1 MSGIER
7 LDYGRKQDEFS
18 HVYHVAWPALVLSR
32 TSRLPLY
39 PPSSIMTAQVD
50 HKTLRRLC
58 LSLVQALHNSDCIF
72 IQIGLINDVMDEGAR
87 FWESDPVTRRIM
99 DATYNA
105 SFKWL
110 TRARS
115 DDELLELRNATCQC
129 TQTPPYSQARHHERG
144 RQTLATSRSLLDAP
158 WTAVITWV
166 LLPFGR
172 EPPAVNSDVDV
183 RELHL
188 LSRRTA
194 WPRSITSMLPHGPE
208 RTVHALLRLFEKITT
223 PSERRD
229 LYSALERITKLCH
242 PLVARLLVRSS
253 MLFSYAIGG
262 ILSLRIP
269 AKSGSDDAALVP
281 LNVTIVSAVQTFM
294 RMMMD
299 YMFVSFNETESL
311 AFEGRGPEMLL
322 QAYLRGFYI
331 CDSAIA
337 LADLPSYRHSFKV
350 WGLSTSNIQDVG
362 FGLLTLSAK
371 LFDDYPSVRETKTHA
386 ITKESILQRTTF
398 NRPHL
403 SSSFL
408 VWKRIKG
415 VMHNLEI
422 RQRCTAP
429 GCIKTRADGRLRQ
442 CAQCKRVPYC
452 SRACQK
458 AAWAHAIAH
467 RDVCKSIAV
476 LCDVYQIPE
485 RGVYE
490 FRAQPNGPGD
500 TASYEEIGIRVLNH
514 FTQLTEYN
522 MAIPSSKCSD
532 TSAARC

>member
-1 MSGIER
+1 M
-7 LDYGRKQDEFS
+7 
-18 HVYHVAWPALVLSR
+18 
-32 TSRLPLY
+32 
-39 PPSSIMTAQVD
+39 
-50 HKTLRRLC
+50 
-58 LSLVQALHNSDCIF
+58 
-72 IQIGLINDVMDEGAR
+72 
-87 FWESDPVTRRIM
+87 
-99 DATYNA
+99 
-105 SFKWL
+105 
-110 TRARS
+110 
-115 DDELLELRNATCQC
+115 
-129 TQTPPYSQARHHERG
+129 
-144 RQTLATSRSLLDAP
+144 ATSRSLLDAP

-183 RELHL
+183 REMHL

-208 RTVHALLRLFEKITT
+208 RTVHALLRLFETITT

-253 MLFSYAIGG
+253 MLFSYATGG
-262 ILSLRIP
+262 ILSLARP
-269 AKSGSDDAALVP
+269 AKSDDPALV
-281 LNVTIVSAVQTFM
+281 LRNVAIVSAVQTFM

-299 YMFVSFNETESL
+299 YVFVSFNETERL
-311 AFEGRGPEMLL
+311 VFEGRGPEMLL

-331 CDSAIA
+331 CDAAIA
-337 LADLPSYRHSFKV
+337 FADLPSYRHSFKV
-350 WGLSTSNIQDVG
+350 WGLSASVLRDVG
-362 FGLLTLSAK
+362 YGLLDLSAK
-371 LFDDYPSVRETKTHA
+371 LFDDYPSVRETEIHA
-386 ITKESILQRTTF
+386 IIKDNILSRTTF

-403 SSSFL
+403 SSSFM
-408 VWKRIKG
+408 VCKRIKL
-415 VMHNLEI
+415 VMHNLES

-429 GCIKTRADGRLRQ
+429 GCIKTRANGRLRQ

-514 FTQLTEYN
+514 FTQLTEFN
-522 MAIPSSKCSD
+522 MAIPSSMYSN
-532 TSAARC
+532 SLAARY